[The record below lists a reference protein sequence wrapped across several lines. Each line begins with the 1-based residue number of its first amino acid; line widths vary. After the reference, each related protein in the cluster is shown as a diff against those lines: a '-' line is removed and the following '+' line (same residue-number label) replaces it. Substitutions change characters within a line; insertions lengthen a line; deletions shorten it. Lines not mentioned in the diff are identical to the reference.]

1 MILKLIFFFVLNN
14 NNNNNNNNII
24 IIIGIRGSRIYVG
37 PWALFEAA

>member
-1 MILKLIFFFVLNN
+1 MILKLIFFLVLNN
-14 NNNNNNNNII
+14 NNNNNNNN